1 MEGHYFDIE
10 TYSAGEFPNPE
21 SDKIITIQ
29 FQKFD
34 LKTGEKIGKL
44 QILKEWEESEEEI
57 VKFIHKWF
65 FTRNPWQFIPVGF
78 NLLYEWRFLSEKFKK
93 YNLET
98 FDVGHYLEKYPQVDL
113 KFLAIMKR
121 GEFVGASLSSISA
134 KEEDGS
140 VIAGYYEKK
149 EYDKILNYI
158 KIETNSFIELYTKI
172 SKNIDNIL

>member
-1 MEGHYFDIE
+1 MQGHYFDIE
-10 TYSAGEFPNPE
+10 TYSPGDFPNPQT
-21 SDKIITIQ
+21 DKIITIQ

-44 QILKEWEESEEEI
+44 HILKEWEESEEEI

-113 KFLAIMKR
+113 KFLAIIKR

-134 KEEDGS
+134 KEDDGS
-140 VIAGYYEKK
+140 VIAGYYENK
-149 EYDKILNYI
+149 EYDKILKYI
-158 KIETNSFIELYTKI
+158 EIETNGFIELYNKI
-172 SKNIDNIL
+172 SKNIDDIL

>member
-1 MEGHYFDIE
+1 MQGHYFDIE
-10 TYSAGEFPNPE
+10 TYSPGEFPNPE
-21 SDKIITIQ
+21 TDKIITIQ

-44 QILKEWEESEEEI
+44 QILKEWEDGEEEI

-78 NLLYEWRFLSEKFKK
+78 NLLYEWKFLSVKFKK

-113 KFLAIMKR
+113 KFLAIIKR
-121 GEFVGASLSSISA
+121 GEFVGASLSSISS

-140 VIAGYYEKK
+140 VIAGYYENK
-149 EYDKILNYI
+149 EYNKILNYI
-158 KIETNSFIELYTKI
+158 EIETNGFIELYNKI
-172 SKNIDNIL
+172 SKNIDEIL